1 MAKAKTSSFTL
12 TESVVVTGATSG
24 TGSLDIGS
32 YLNVA
37 SRQGLAIESIDFI
50 FQEANNTPFMRTTSA
65 IAVQM
70 QVSDLSNSAAVQ
82 ANDRSLIASGALLAE
97 TDAGL
102 YSHAADIFP
111 DNYGILDEAR
121 MVVNDTIYFRV
132 DLSTSDTV
140 TVTARL
146 RCKIV
151 TLDAKDFMAI
161 AIQSTASDN

>member
-12 TESVVVTGATSG
+12 TESVAVVGATSG
-24 TGSLDIGS
+24 TGSLDISS

-37 SRQGLAIESIDFI
+37 NRQGLAIESIDFI
-50 FQEANNTPFMRTTSA
+50 FQESDNTPFMSTTARS
-65 IAVQM
+65 VQM
-70 QVSDLSNSAAVQ
+70 QVSDLSNSGAVQ
-82 ANDRSLIASGALLAE
+82 ANDRSLIASGALLVE

-102 YSHAADIFP
+102 YSHASDIFP
-111 DNYGILDEAR
+111 DNYGILNEAR

-132 DLSTSDTV
+132 DLSGSDTV
-140 TVTARL
+140 TVTALL
-146 RCKIV
+146 RCKVV

>member
-12 TESVVVTGATSG
+12 TESVTVTGATSG

-50 FQEANNTPFMRTTSA
+50 FQDATNEPFTDSTMTS
-65 IAVQM
+65 VQM
-70 QVSDLSNSAAVQ
+70 QVSDLSNSAAVT
-82 ANDRSLIASGALLAE
+82 ASDRSLIASGALLVE
-97 TDAGL
+97 TDNGL
-102 YSHAADIFP
+102 YSHASDIFP
-111 DNYGILDEAR
+111 DNYGILNEAR

-132 DLSTSDTV
+132 DNSRAV
-140 TVTARL
+140 TVIVTALL

>member
-1 MAKAKTSSFTL
+1 MARAKTASFTL
-12 TESVVVTGATSG
+12 TETVTLATAQSG

-50 FQEANNTPFMRTTSA
+50 FQNSDFEPFTSSTMTT
-65 IAVQM
+65 IQM
-70 QVSDLSNSAAVQ
+70 QVSDLLNSTSVK
-82 ANDRSLIASGALLAE
+82 ANDRSLIASGSLVLD
-97 TDAGL
+97 TDSGL
-102 YSHAADIFP
+102 YSQAGDIFP
-111 DNYGILDEAR
+111 DNYGVLAEAR

-132 DLSTSDTV
+132 DTNTNVAASI
-140 TVTARL
+140 TALL